1 MRSAPFPGC
10 LRTALCRW
18 PRGRSPRGAP
28 QPGEEDSGGMAVLV
42 NPPEE
47 TPPAEGSI
55 GDAHQ
60 ERPDGGVWEHPAVW
74 IGLIVLGALLVA
86 GFFVARV
93 VGLA

>member
-1 MRSAPFPGC
+1 
-10 LRTALCRW
+10 
-18 PRGRSPRGAP
+18 
-28 QPGEEDSGGMAVLV
+28 MAVLL
-42 NPPEE
+42 NPPTE

-55 GDAHQ
+55 GDAHE